1 MQGIQPPDCYRSIGK
16 NGISFVQAV
25 VRNRGE
31 HEILLALSSQYP
43 ESIEAIRSD
52 FEGLLTQEAIKV
64 WQVPVSST
72 IGNEDW
78 ITETAAIIRRTFLA
92 GLNPDIVHLTEL
104 HDLILHRDSDN
115 SADSI
120 PFSMSVFDIQHLAS
134 EARHAALLFTGSTQ
148 HEQVAAALSGIAPE
162 AIVELPFV
170 ETPSEK
176 HWNRI
181 AQEALRCWDKWME
194 VRSRQAIAAINPLSR
209 PKIAYVSPLPP
220 ERSGISDYSAELLP
234 ELLHYYNIDLIIDQ
248 KKVALPSVAAHC
260 TVRTVDWLKANAH
273 LYDHVL
279 YHFGNSPFHKH
290 MFALLKEVPGIVILH
305 DFFLSGVVVHLDING
320 IVPGGWAEELY
331 HAHGYKA
338 LRHYAQKHDKEII
351 VRTYPCNYGVLNDS
365 EGVIVHSEYAKQLAE
380 QWYGRQAA
388 DHLHVV
394 PHLRVPADP
403 LQRKDARK
411 SLNIDERCFVVC
423 SFGLLGP
430 HKMNHRLLDAWLA
443 SSLAADQECL
453 LIFVGENERGDYENK
468 LLETINRHKYGA
480 RVSITGWA
488 STETFRYY
496 LAAAD
501 AGVQLRTHSRGETS
515 GTVLDCMNYALPTI
529 VNAHGSL
536 AELPEECA
544 IMLPD
549 DFSDNAL
556 IDALELLRH
565 NPSYRKQIGTAA
577 QNHIVTQHNP
587 KKVTRQYVE
596 AIESFSCGTEK
607 HRSNAIN
614 AIAGIHTLPEDDA
627 CLTDIAAAIAASMPS
642 RCIRK
647 QLLID
652 VSALVQEDL
661 KTGIQRVVRSI
672 VKNLID
678 NPPEGFSVEPVY
690 ATPDKPYRYARSFTM
705 HTIGCLSHNNQD
717 EPVDFHAGDI
727 LFIPDLHLQVVKN
740 HKNLLQH
747 IRHIGA
753 RVLFLVHD
761 ILPVRYPEFFPDG
774 TFDEFQEWLH
784 TVAQSDGAICVT
796 KTVADDLH
804 NWLCSEKPE
813 RHRPFLIG
821 WSHHGADIE
830 ASIPSKGFTDG
841 FLKTISNLSKNPT
854 VLMVGTVEPRK
865 GHALAL
871 QAMELLWNQQMR
883 VNLVIVGKH
892 GWMIDSLAE
901 RIGQHREL
909 HRKLHWFQGI
919 SDEALLK
926 LYHKASG
933 VLMASEGE
941 GFGLPLIEAAQLGCP
956 VLARDI
962 PVFREI
968 GGNHISYFGGNTPEA
983 LASSL
988 KEWIEKLKKNT
999 VPDSA
1004 SMPWLT
1010 WNISCQ
1016 NLTNMLTDNNHE
1028 QWVHHWKTPPT
1039 SSQLSHVGT
1048 GSTNPVSIWKKVIEA
1063 WKKVIEATLMIT
1075 GVQLLKK

>member
-1 MQGIQPPDCYRSIGK
+1 MQGIQPADCYRNIAK
-16 NGISFVQAV
+16 NCISFVQAV

-31 HEILLALSSQYP
+31 HEVLLAMSSQFP
-43 ESIEAIRSD
+43 EIIEAVRAD
-52 FEGLLTQEAIKV
+52 FDGLLTQEAIRV
-64 WQVPVSST
+64 WQLPVSSNT
-72 IGNEDW
+72 VKEEW
-78 ITETAAIIRRTFLA
+78 ATETASIIRSTFLA
-92 GLNPDIVHLTEL
+92 GLNPDIVHLTGWHKL
-104 HDLILHRDSDN
+104 PLSQDSDN
-115 SADSI
+115 FADSI
-120 PFSMSVFDIQHLAS
+120 PFSMSIFDIQHLPGKAN
-134 EARHAALLFTGSTQ
+134 HAALLFIGSTLY
-148 HEQVAAALSGIAPE
+148 EQVAASLSEIAPE
-162 AIVELPFV
+162 AIIELPFA
-170 ETPSEK
+170 ETPSEEL
-176 HWNRI
+176 WNRI
-181 AQEALRCWDKWME
+181 AQRALRSWETWME
-194 VRSRQAIAAINPLSR
+194 VRTRQASAAANPSRR

-234 ELLHYYNIDLIIDQ
+234 ELLHYYDIDLIIDQ
-248 KKVALPSVAAHC
+248 EKVSVPSVTSRC
-260 TVRTVDWLKANAH
+260 TIRSVEWLKANAH
-273 LYDHVL
+273 LYDHVV

-305 DFFLSGVVVHLDING
+305 DFFLSGIVAHLDING
-320 IVPGGWAEELY
+320 IVPDGWAEELY

-338 LRHYAQKHDKEII
+338 LRHYAQEHDKEII
-351 VRTYPCNYGVLNDS
+351 VRTYPCNYSVLNGS

-380 QWYGRQAA
+380 QWYGKQAA
-388 DHLHVV
+388 SHWRVI

-403 LQRKDARK
+403 LQRTEARK
-411 SLNIDERCFVVC
+411 ALNIDDHCFVVC
-423 SFGLLGP
+423 SFGLIGA

-453 LIFVGENERGDYENK
+453 LVFVGENERGDYGKK
-468 LLETINRHKYGA
+468 LLETINRHKHGR
-480 RVSITGWA
+480 RVRITGWA

-529 VNAHGSL
+529 VNAHGSI
-536 AELPEECA
+536 AELPDACT

-549 DFSDNAL
+549 AFSDAAL

-565 NPSYRKQIGTAA
+565 NPSYRKQLGTAA
-577 QNHIVTQHNP
+577 QNHILTRHNP
-587 KKVTRQYVE
+587 EKVTRQYVE
-596 AIESFSCGTEK
+596 AIESLSRGTEK

-614 AIAGIHTLPEDDA
+614 AIAGIDTLPEDDD
-627 CLTDIAAAIAASMPS
+627 CLTDIAAAIASSMPS

-647 QLLID
+647 QILID
-652 VSALVQEDL
+652 VSALIQEDL

-690 ATPDKPYRYARSFTM
+690 ATPDTPYRYARRFTM
-705 HTIGCLSHNNQD
+705 HTLGCPLQSLED
-717 EPVDFHAGDI
+717 EPADIHSGDI
-727 LFIPDLHLQVVKN
+727 LFIPDLHFQVVKN
-740 HKNLLQH
+740 HKNFLQH
-747 IRHIGA
+747 TRNIGA

-804 NWLCSEKPE
+804 NWLGSAKPE

-830 ASIPSKGFTDG
+830 ASIPSKGFPEG
-841 FLKTISNLSKNPT
+841 FLKTIHNLSNNPT

-901 RIGQHREL
+901 RIEQHREL
-909 HRKLHWFQGI
+909 HHKLHWFQGI

-926 LYHKASG
+926 LYHTASG

-941 GFGLPLIEAAQLGCP
+941 GFGLPLIEAAQHGCP

-968 GGNHISYFGGNTPEA
+968 GGNYISYFTGNTPEA

-988 KEWIEKLKKNT
+988 KEWLDKLKKNT

-1010 WNISCQ
+1010 WDVSCR
-1016 NLTNMLTDNNHE
+1016 NLATMLTDNRHE
-1028 QWVHHWKTPPT
+1028 QWVYHW
-1039 SSQLSHVGT
+1039 S
-1048 GSTNPVSIWKKVIEA
+1048 
-1063 WKKVIEATLMIT
+1063 
-1075 GVQLLKK
+1075 